1 MNTAPMPEPLALAA
15 ASLAALAAGVINAVA
30 GGGTLIS
37 FPTLV
42 ALGVPAVAANAT
54 NTVALCPGYLAGS
67 WAQRE
72 QLKPQLA
79 HARSLAVAGALGG
92 LAGSVAL
99 VYTPEHAFR
108 AAVPFLVLLACGMM
122 LAQEPLRRR
131 IVARRPAAA
140 PENADAPPS
149 PALVAA
155 VFAGAVY
162 GGFFGAGLGI
172 MLLAMLGLFSDAP
185 IVNLNALKQA
195 LSLVINTIA
204 AVFLSVSGHVEWPYV
219 FAMMVAAWVGGM
231 LGGRL
236 VQRIPARTLRMV
248 VVTFGVLVAARFWWG

>member
-1 MNTAPMPEPLALAA
+1 
-15 ASLAALAAGVINAVA
+15 V
-30 GGGTLIS
+30 S

-79 HARSLAVAGALGG
+79 HARSLAAAGALGG
-92 LAGSVAL
+92 LTGSIAL
-99 VYTPEHAFR
+99 VYTPESAFR
-108 AAVPFLVLLACGMM
+108 AAVPFLVLLACAMM

-131 IVARRPAAA
+131 IVARRPAVVPESPAA
-140 PENADAPPS
+140 AHPS

-185 IVNLNALKQA
+185 LVHLNALKQA

-204 AVFLSVSGHVEWPYV
+204 AVFLSLSGHVEWPYV
-219 FAMMVAAWVGGM
+219 FAMMLAAWAGGHI
-231 LGGRL
+231 GGRL
-236 VQRIPARTLRMV
+236 VQRVPARVLRAV
-248 VVTFGVLVAARFWWG
+248 VITFGVLVALRFWWG